1 MPLSNQDKLALALT
15 SAGSMR
21 NLAKLVG
28 VTHQKIG
35 RWLRE
40 GEPTGA
46 KKIPAD
52 ATGAIDAVF
61 QLHKDVTKDQA
72 KIDRFPYNPQA
83 PVFAERPTLRN
94 GKPGERLAVNNTEY
108 IKPQLRNKIF
118 EDLQKTKQIQ
128 GISVRSQI
136 NLRSYLKAKPTDNA
150 SDLSRKFT
158 DRRSKKYFDDQGK
171 RVTEYKDERGRL
183 TLLGSFKKREETS
196 PGTGFIAP
204 INITAVD
211 FRPQAD
217 IELSINNI
225 NTLLKKHSPH
235 ATVFADQFLIQTL
248 PGQYENQAKPKRQTA
263 AQKRIKLI
271 RR

>member
-1 MPLSNQDKLALALT
+1 MALSSQDKLALALT

-28 VTHQKIG
+28 VSHQKIG

-46 KKIPAD
+46 KKIPAEATD
-52 ATGAIDAVF
+52 AINVAFAF
-61 QLHKDVTKDQA
+61 HKDVTKQQA
-72 KIDRFPYNPQA
+72 KLDRFPYNPQA

-150 SDLSRKFT
+150 SEVSRKFKIRT
-158 DRRSKKYFDDQGK
+158 P
-171 RVTEYKDERGRL
+171 TDERGRL
-183 TLLGSFKKREETS
+183 TLLGSFKKREKTS

-248 PGQYENQAKPKRQTA
+248 PGQYENQSKPKRQSA
-263 AQKRIKLI
+263 KRTKLI

>member
-1 MPLSNQDKLALALT
+1 MSLSSQDKLALALT

-28 VTHQKIG
+28 VSHQKIG

-46 KKIPAD
+46 KKIPAEATD
-52 ATGAIDAVF
+52 AINVAFAF
-61 QLHKDVTKDQA
+61 HKDVTKQQA

-108 IKPQLRNKIF
+108 IKPQLRDKIF

-150 SDLSRKFT
+150 SEVSRKFKIRT
-158 DRRSKKYFDDQGK
+158 P
-171 RVTEYKDERGRL
+171 TDERGRL

-204 INITAVD
+204 INITAVN
-211 FRPQAD
+211 FRPEAD
-217 IELSINNI
+217 IELSINDI
-225 NTLLKKHSPH
+225 NKLLKKHSPH

-248 PGQYENQAKPKRQTA
+248 PGQYENQAKPKRQSA
-263 AQKRIKLI
+263 KRTKLI

>member
-40 GEPTGA
+40 GEPNGA
-46 KKIPAD
+46 KKIPAE
-52 ATGAIDAVF
+52 ATAAINVAF
-61 QLHKDVTKDQA
+61 AFHRDVTKQQA
-72 KIDRFPYNPQA
+72 KLDRFPYNPQA
-83 PVFAERPTLRN
+83 PVFVERPTLRN
-94 GKPGERLAVNNTEY
+94 GKPGERLVANNTQY
-108 IKPQLRNKIF
+108 IKPELRDQVF

-136 NLRSYLKAKPTDNA
+136 NLKSYLKAKPTDNA
-150 SDLSRKFT
+150 NALRRKFT
-158 DRRSKKYFDDQGK
+158 NQG
-171 RVTEYKDERGRL
+171 EKDNQGRT
-183 TLLGSFKKREETS
+183 TLLASFNRRESNS
-196 PGTGFIAP
+196 PGSGFIAP
-204 INITAVD
+204 LYTRTTDFTPRANAVQSLRDINQ
-211 FRPQAD
+211 RLQ
-217 IELSINNI
+217 E
-225 NTLLKKHSPH
+225 KHSPH

-248 PGQYENQAKPKRQTA
+248 PGQYDNQAKPKRQTA
-263 AQKRIKLI
+263 AQKRAKLI

>member
-1 MPLSNQDKLALALT
+1 MPLSSQDKLALALT

-28 VTHQKIG
+28 VSHQKIG

-46 KKIPAD
+46 KKIPAEATD
-52 ATGAIDAVF
+52 AINVAFAF
-61 QLHKDVTKDQA
+61 HKDVTKQQA
-72 KIDRFPYNPQA
+72 KLDRFPYNPQA

-150 SDLSRKFT
+150 SEVSRKFKIRT
-158 DRRSKKYFDDQGK
+158 S
-171 RVTEYKDERGRL
+171 TDERGRL

-248 PGQYENQAKPKRQTA
+248 PGQYENQSKPKRQSA
-263 AQKRIKLI
+263 KRTKLI

>member
-1 MPLSNQDKLALALT
+1 MALSSQDKLALALT

-28 VTHQKIG
+28 VSHQKIG

-46 KKIPAD
+46 KKIPAEATD
-52 ATGAIDAVF
+52 AINVAFAF
-61 QLHKDVTKDQA
+61 HKDVTKQQA

-108 IKPQLRNKIF
+108 IKPQLRDKIF

-150 SDLSRKFT
+150 SEVSRKFKI
-158 DRRSKKYFDDQGK
+158 RSP
-171 RVTEYKDERGRL
+171 KDERGRL

-248 PGQYENQAKPKRQTA
+248 PGQYENQSKPKRQTA
-263 AQKRIKLI
+263 AQKRAKLI